1 MSPACVSPRQPHST
15 LLRQPRAPRSRQW
28 SPPPFEFGHDV
39 VVHPRSDGQR
49 ERDPSRHDHPG
60 RVNEHERRSADG
72 LLALRV
78 AQVWCAAGGGPHG
91 SVRDGDRGEPEEA
104 LGERVRNDA
113 RRASGLDLGHHIHAA
128 LLRNPGV
135 VHETQLDL
143 PLVKIAD
150 LDVDRGV
157 VERRLALLGRLGLL
171 HRRHLPHV
179 VLLIRERPIER
190 TSGVERPS
198 GWKAATAGMRAIRSA
213 ATFAMVQ
220 SCRRSSVQGLND
232 RVSTNFHE
240 VLSNRQGAL
249 LTCSAAFFRRMSSSR
264 FESCTVA
271 AGSVTSLRLISIVQG
286 NGNEKLKFLV

>member
-1 MSPACVSPRQPHST
+1 MGVRWGAPAKGETPC
-15 LLRQPRAPRSRQW
+15 L
-28 SPPPFEFGHDV
+28 V
-39 VVHPRSDGQR
+39 VVAAPFLSR
-49 ERDPSRHDHPG
+49 RHDESG
-60 RVNEHERRSADG
+60 TRE
-72 LLALRV
+72 
-78 AQVWCAAGGGPHG
+78 AQ
-91 SVRDGDRGEPEEA
+91 
-104 LGERVRNDA
+104 L
-113 RRASGLDLGHHIHAA
+113 
-128 LLRNPGV
+128 
-135 VHETQLDL
+135 T
-143 PLVKIAD
+143 
-150 LDVDRGV
+150 
-157 VERRLALLGRLGLL
+157 
-171 HRRHLPHV
+171 
-179 VLLIRERPIER
+179 RERPIER

-286 NGNEKLKFLV
+286 NGNEKLKFLVF